1 MTSVILYKEMNLAAV
16 HKYRRDLPGLLLASV
31 TLLDEVLS
39 EARGRG
45 QRSHWRVINS
55 SLENTS
61 GAGPFPFPHAWE
73 LKRQTGVVNLN
84 TQDPFPPEDTKP
96 TRFALA

>member
-1 MTSVILYKEMNLAAV
+1 MTSVILYKEMNSFSFRLLALHLSTESVAV
-16 HKYRRDLPGLLLASV
+16 HKYGRDLPGLLPASV

-55 SLENTS
+55 SLQNTS
-61 GAGPFPFPHAWE
+61 GAGPFPS
-73 LKRQTGVVNLN
+73 
-84 TQDPFPPEDTKP
+84 PPNWGLRDKLEW
-96 TRFALA
+96 